1 MNSSKHSHSQI
12 DNNTIYYGKR
22 LKGTNDWTWEKDAN
36 LTHKFK
42 GLVKETTYEICTKA
56 SDNAGNGEQISN
68 IVEITTEKIDK
79 PTITTDPNAPTNKK
93 VKVTVTYPEIDGGKY
108 KYSEDGINYIEVSLN
123 DGEYVTYIE
132 ENKTIYAL

>member
-1 MNSSKHSHSQI
+1 M
-12 DNNTIYYGKR
+12 GER
-22 LKGTNDWTWEKDAN
+22 CN

-79 PTITTDPNAPTNKK
+79 PQLLQTQMHQQIKK
-93 VKVTVTYPEIDGGKY
+93 
-108 KYSEDGINYIEVSLN
+108 
-123 DGEYVTYIE
+123 
-132 ENKTIYAL
+132 